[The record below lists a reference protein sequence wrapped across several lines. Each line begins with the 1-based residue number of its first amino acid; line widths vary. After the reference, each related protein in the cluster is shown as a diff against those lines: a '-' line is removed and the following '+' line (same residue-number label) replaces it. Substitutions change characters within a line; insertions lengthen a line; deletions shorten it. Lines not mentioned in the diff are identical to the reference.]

1 MSTNAADPTSLENLF
16 DIVAPPPV
24 PWWPSAPGWFV
35 VGGVLLVRVFW
46 GAWWA
51 WRRWRAAA
59 YRRAALAEWQ
69 QLKTQAADPGQ
80 REAAL
85 RHLPE
90 LLKRTALAVFPRNKV
105 APLSGVEWLRFLD
118 RTGHTDA
125 FTHGRGQ
132 LLPELAYNPRLA
144 ARLDTAA
151 LEDLFRIV
159 QRWIRGHSMAEETR
173 VSSTVSE
180 PIPSPGGGFAQ

>member
-1 MSTNAADPTSLENLF
+1 MSPTAADPTSLENLF

-24 PWWPSAPGWFV
+24 PWWPPAPGWLV
-35 VGGVLLVRVFW
+35 VGGVLLVLAFW
-46 GAWWA
+46 GAWRA
-51 WRRWRAAA
+51 WRRWLAAA
-59 YRRAALAEWQ
+59 YRRAALAEWR
-69 QLKTQAADPGQ
+69 QLRTQAADPGR

-90 LLKRTALAVFPRNKV
+90 LVKRTALAAFPREAV
-105 APLSGVEWLRFLD
+105 ASLSGETWLRFLD

-144 ARLDTAA
+144 AQLDAA
-151 LEDLFRIV
+151 AVEDLFRIV
-159 QRWIRGHSMAEETR
+159 RRWIRGHSTAVEPHMSGTA
-173 VSSTVSE
+173 SE
-180 PIPSPGGGFAQ
+180 PIPSPPGRGSG